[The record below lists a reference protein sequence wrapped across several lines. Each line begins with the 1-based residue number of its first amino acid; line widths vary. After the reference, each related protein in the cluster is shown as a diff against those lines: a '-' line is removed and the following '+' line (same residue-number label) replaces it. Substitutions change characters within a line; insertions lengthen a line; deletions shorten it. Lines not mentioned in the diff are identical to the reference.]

1 LRDNLEEEEYRLEQ
15 MSGNFTLANYSPGL
29 SAYAPADFLDA
40 AETQPPEIALDVTS
54 TGSSSP
60 YSLLMTN
67 IANRQLQEIKEK
79 TVPTISHGSAW
90 KKRVRD
96 FMLRKN
102 ESLLEF
108 LSKPLANHPTL
119 NRADV
124 FFRRFGM
131 TNFSANHHSLREVH
145 LDASGVS
152 MIPQVEEELSKIGPS
167 SSVKI
172 TEQVRWLYDEYR
184 KAGEQLMKSESNLK
198 MKIDSFDKIHQKT
211 LGLLSLPVNEKSSPF
226 EDAAIEYLEQVFKE
240 QTIEEDYKEYVEAY
254 RRFTAIKEMI
264 TTFRFTDVTDK
275 EPLCCICLAE
285 PVSYCLSPCGH
296 TFCSSCVKR
305 QMSNCYM
312 CRSNIKD
319 RIHIFFG

>member
-1 LRDNLEEEEYRLEQ
+1 

-29 SAYAPADFLDA
+29 SGYAPADFLDA
-40 AETQPPEIALDVTS
+40 TETQPPEIALDVTS
-54 TGSSSP
+54 TGSTTP
-60 YSLLMTN
+60 YSLLINN
-67 IANRQLQEIKEK
+67 ITNRQLQEIKEK

-96 FMLRKN
+96 FMQKKN
-102 ESLLEF
+102 EFLLEF

-131 TNFSANHHSLREVH
+131 GNFTPTHHSLREVA

-152 MIPQVEEELSKIGPS
+152 MIGQIEEELLRIGPA
-167 SSVKI
+167 SSVKL
-172 TEQVRWLYDEYR
+172 TEEVRWLYDEYR
-184 KAGEQLMKSESNLK
+184 KAGENLLKTESSLK
-198 MKIDSFDKIHQKT
+198 MKIETFDKIHQKV
-211 LGLLSLPVNEKSSPF
+211 LGLLSIPVSEKTSAF
-226 EDAAIEYLEQVFKE
+226 EDAAMSFLEQVFKE
-240 QTIEEDYKEYVEAY
+240 QTIEQDYKDFMEAY
-254 RRFTAIKEMI
+254 RRFTALKEMI
-264 TTFRFTDVTDK
+264 STFRFTDCVDK
-275 EPLCCICLAE
+275 EPLCCICLTE

-305 QMSNCYM
+305 QMTNCYM
-312 CRSNIKD
+312 CRSGIKD

>member
-1 LRDNLEEEEYRLEQ
+1 
-15 MSGNFTLANYSPGL
+15 MSANYTLANYSPGL
-29 SAYAPADFLDA
+29 SGYAPADFLDA

-54 TGSSSP
+54 TGSTSP

-67 IANRQLQEIKEK
+67 IANRQLQEIKDK
-79 TVPTISHGSAW
+79 TVSGITHGSAW

-96 FMLRKN
+96 FMQKKN

-108 LSKPLANHPTL
+108 LSKPLASHPTL

-131 TNFSANHHSLREVH
+131 SNFTPTHHSLREVQ

-152 MIPQVEEELSKIGPS
+152 MIPQVEEELLKIGPS
-167 SSVKI
+167 SSVKL
-172 TEQVRWLYDEYR
+172 TEQIRWLYDEYR
-184 KAGEQLMKSESNLK
+184 LAGEKLLKSEASLK
-198 MKIDSFDKIHQKT
+198 MKIDAFDKIHQKT
-211 LGLLSLPVNEKSSPF
+211 LGLLSIPVNEKTAAF
-226 EDAAIEYLEQVFKE
+226 EEAAMNYLEQIFKE
-240 QTIEEDYKEYVEAY
+240 QSIEEDYKDYMESY

-264 TTFRFTDVTDK
+264 ITFRFTDVMDK

-296 TFCSSCVKR
+296 TFCSSCGKR
-305 QMSNCYM
+305 QMTNFYM
-312 CRSNIKD
+312 CRSAIKD